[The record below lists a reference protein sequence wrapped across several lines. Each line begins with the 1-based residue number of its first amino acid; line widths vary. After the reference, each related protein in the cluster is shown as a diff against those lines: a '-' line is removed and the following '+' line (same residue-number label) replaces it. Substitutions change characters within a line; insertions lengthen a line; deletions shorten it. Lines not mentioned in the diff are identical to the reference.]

1 METKLSLTT
10 KKKQNEASFQIFLAT
25 EKTTLSAKQYTKSE
39 IEFYNAAKKEKQNTI
54 LISKYPHQHLYQVFD
69 KKIIDNIK
77 L

>member
-39 IEFYNAAKKEKQNTI
+39 IEFYNAARK
-54 LISKYPHQHLYQVFD
+54 
-69 KKIIDNIK
+69 
-77 L
+77 